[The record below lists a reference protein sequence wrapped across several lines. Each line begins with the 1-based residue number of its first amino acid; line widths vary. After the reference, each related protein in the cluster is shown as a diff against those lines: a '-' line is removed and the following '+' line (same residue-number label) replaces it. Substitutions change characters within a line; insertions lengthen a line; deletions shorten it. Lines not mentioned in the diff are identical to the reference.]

1 MNENF
6 LAILKAALL
15 GEPVS
20 GMENIPPEE
29 WEKIFALA
37 EIHNVL
43 PMIYETVYRLPAIKE
58 GKCAAFTGSS
68 RMVRYLVAMQTVKT
82 QEFLQLNQRLQDA
95 GIQPLVVK
103 GLICRNLYPMSDH
116 RISSDEDVLI
126 PEEQFEACHRV
137 IQEFGLQTEADED
150 ELKSSYE
157 ISYRGQ
163 GSALFIELHK
173 QLFPSGSEVFSDWNR
188 FFEGA
193 FERSVQENIQD
204 SPVFTLGY
212 TDHLFYLICHAFKHF
227 LHSGFGI
234 RQVCDIIM
242 YANAYGGRADWKT
255 IYDNC
260 CEIHG
265 EVFAA
270 ALFQI
275 GEKYLGFDPEKAS
288 YPYYWRDIQVDETAM
303 LEDLLDGG
311 VYGNSTM
318 SRKHSSNMTLDAV
331 SADKKGKKAA
341 SSVWGSLFP
350 PAKKLRG
357 RYPWLRRHPYLLPF
371 AWADRIVKYRKET
384 ASSSDNNAVKTMK
397 IGNQRVELLRYYGV
411 IK

>member
-188 FFEGA
+188 FFEGPLSGLS
-193 FERSVQENIQD
+193 RKISR
-204 SPVFTLGY
+204 
-212 TDHLFYLICHAFKHF
+212 TDPYL
-227 LHSGFGI
+227 
-234 RQVCDIIM
+234 R
-242 YANAYGGRADWKT
+242 W
-255 IYDNC
+255 
-260 CEIHG
+260 
-265 EVFAA
+265 
-270 ALFQI
+270 
-275 GEKYLGFDPEKAS
+275 
-288 YPYYWRDIQVDETAM
+288 DIQTIC
-303 LEDLLDGG
+303 
-311 VYGNSTM
+311 
-318 SRKHSSNMTLDAV
+318 
-331 SADKKGKKAA
+331 
-341 SSVWGSLFP
+341 F
-350 PAKKLRG
+350 
-357 RYPWLRRHPYLLPF
+357 
-371 AWADRIVKYRKET
+371 I
-384 ASSSDNNAVKTMK
+384 
-397 IGNQRVELLRYYGV
+397 
-411 IK
+411 